1 MVCKNKLHLHIK
13 IDEKSSQTVLLTYL
27 PLQCPNDVVNYSFK
41 NRENIDAHTMHSYF
55 FIPERFDM
63 GHFNKNGFLLV
74 HAIHLKKFLL
84 HSWFFYRV
92 GLGVYVCLHHN
103 YCEIHRTELTLF
115 NIQKAMR

>member
-1 MVCKNKLHLHIK
+1 MLHRTLVSCDLIQFIKLERMVCKNKLHLHIK

-41 NRENIDAHTMHSYF
+41 NRENIDAHTMHSFF

-103 YCEIHRTELTLF
+103 
-115 NIQKAMR
+115 